1 MFLGSLAWKHPM
13 NASCMN
19 KWSSCTDLS
28 WMQGVNEQVM
38 MASEMTVNVGTGT
51 GTWSGAEF
59 NIYKQGEDRPDDFI
73 LSQTYFF
80 VSLWKFLC
88 YAKSDKLALHVSG
101 ISEQNVTIISGSLEV
116 HVGKRVSALLR
127 LVLWN
132 AWCALSI
139 CWDGAADDQCTAAA
153 CLCLR
158 RRQEMRPWNMTM
170 WLSNFA
176 MSNAVFA
183 CTKLTVAGKPW
194 ALNAKTVRRQ
204 YLMSILK
211 AFGIVFN

>member
-1 MFLGSLAWKHPM
+1 MVLMHRPFLDAGSKWTSHDGIRDDSKCGDSHRGVVRCCVQYLQTRWNEDHP
-13 NASCMN
+13 
-19 KWSSCTDLS
+19 DGFL
-28 WMQGVNEQVM
+28 
-38 MASEMTVNVGTGT
+38 
-51 GTWSGAEF
+51 
-59 NIYKQGEDRPDDFI
+59 

-101 ISEQNVTIISGSLEV
+101 ISEQNVTIISGILEV
-116 HVGKRVSALLR
+116 HVGKRVSALLS

-139 CWDGAADDQCTAAA
+139 CWDGTADNQCTAAA

-170 WLSNFA
+170 WLSNFE
-176 MSNAVFA
+176 MSNALLG
-183 CTKLTVAGKPW
+183 CTKLTVTGKPW
-194 ALNAKTVRRQ
+194 ALNAKIVRRQ